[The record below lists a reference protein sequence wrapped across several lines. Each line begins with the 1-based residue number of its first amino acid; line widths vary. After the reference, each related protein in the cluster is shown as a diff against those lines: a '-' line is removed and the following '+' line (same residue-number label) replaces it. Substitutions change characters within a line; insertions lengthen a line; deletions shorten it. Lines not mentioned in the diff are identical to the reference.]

1 MNIETPILSIM
12 DHNKFYQNENDS
24 FFSYPDSFK
33 GDEDPLFNPI
43 SNNQNLELNFGVIGE
58 VMNLEPISDENEN
71 LAQQIYFFKNE
82 EEKEKEKEN
91 CNSFLNKKRNNN
103 SNFEE
108 QLEFK
113 NKPKKAPRE
122 TKKETKET
130 KESTGGNSPKLKKK
144 LFDSKQKIYRNDY
157 YIKKFK
163 VECFSNYLTQ
173 NLNDLLKACSFP
185 KNLKLNKIYMPNNKA
200 FTSVANMKLNQAFL
214 PMRIKDIFS
223 MENGNGQY
231 QKKNASIFTMILNE
245 KELASKKKEYE
256 ELVDCLNMTVE
267 DAIKKFYFSEEFE
280 HFRINLE
287 IKEYDDAFKKEKKF
301 SLLENFGFLKLIK
314 NQY

>member
-43 SNNQNLELNFGVIGE
+43 SNNQNLELNFGDISK

-82 EEKEKEKEN
+82 EEKEKES

-103 SNFEE
+103 SNIEE

-144 LFDSKQKIYRNDY
+144 LFDSKQKIYRHY

-280 HFRINLE
+280 HFRLNHE
-287 IKEYDDAFKKEKKF
+287 IKEYDESFKKEKKF